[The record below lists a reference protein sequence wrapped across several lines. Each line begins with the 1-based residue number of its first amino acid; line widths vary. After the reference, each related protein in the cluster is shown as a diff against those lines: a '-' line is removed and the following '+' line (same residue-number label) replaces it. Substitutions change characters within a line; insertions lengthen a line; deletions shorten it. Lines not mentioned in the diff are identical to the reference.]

1 MHYVYLLLSICT
13 EVAATTALK
22 ATNSFTNPVPTA
34 VVVIGY
40 ALTFYFFNLTLS
52 QMPIGIAYAIWSGL
66 GMVLITLFSWVIY
79 KQALDLPAMVG
90 IAFILAGV
98 LVLNLSS
105 KASVH

>member
-98 LVLNLSS
+98 LVLNLFS